1 MSTEQPPIISEE
13 EIKRIAAN
21 ARIAYPFRDEE
32 MSDWTWQLK
41 INAYERGARDE
52 VIINRNIISA
62 MNVVDYKKDMEKAQ
76 ANIATLTDILIA
88 KTAEAKDYRNALKA
102 IRQNTSYS
110 SQAMVI
116 TSQVLEK
123 YPIPPI
129 TDHE

>member
-1 MSTEQPPIISEE
+1 MNTEQQHISSDEAE
-13 EIKRIAAN
+13 RIAAN
-21 ARIAYPFRDEE
+21 ARIAFPWKDEE
-32 MSDWTWQLK
+32 TSDWVWGLK
-41 INAYERGARDE
+41 IMGYERGARDE
-52 VIINRNIISA
+52 IIIARNGSTGI
-62 MNVVDYKKDMEKAQ
+62 VDYKKDMEKAQ
-76 ANIATLTDILIA
+76 ENIATLTDILIA
-88 KTAEAKDYRNALKA
+88 KTAEAEDYRNALKA